1 MRYLFGVT
9 IIWVSFSLIG
19 VSSGYVDA
27 WFSVLMRIGIAT
39 MIFCL
44 LRLKEIKAETI
55 FRLTAI
61 GAVQLGLMYCFYFQS
76 FRFLTV
82 PEVLL
87 LVYSH
92 QFTLRY

>member
-1 MRYLFGVT
+1 MV
-9 IIWVSFSLIG
+9 FSI
-19 VSSGYVDA
+19 DA
-27 WFSVLMRIGIAT
+27 YGIFND
-39 MIFCL
+39 IFCL
-44 LRLKEIKAETI
+44 LRLKGIKAETI

-87 LVYSH
+87 SV
-92 QFTLRY
+92 FTNLHYVVKRHFKQAIS

>member
-1 MRYLFGVT
+1 MVFSIDAYRYR
-9 IIWVSFSLIG
+9 
-19 VSSGYVDA
+19 YND
-27 WFSVLMRIGIAT
+27 
-39 MIFCL
+39 IFAF
-44 LRLKEIKAETI
+44 LRLKGIKAETI

-87 LVYSH
+87 LVCSH
-92 QFTLRY
+92 QFTLRC

>member
-1 MRYLFGVT
+1 MRWRYYYLGF
-9 IIWVSFSLIG
+9 SFSLIG
-19 VSSGYVDA
+19 VYLSGYVDA

-44 LRLKEIKAETI
+44 LRLKGIKAETI

-87 LVYSH
+87 LVCS
-92 QFTLRY
+92 QFTLRC